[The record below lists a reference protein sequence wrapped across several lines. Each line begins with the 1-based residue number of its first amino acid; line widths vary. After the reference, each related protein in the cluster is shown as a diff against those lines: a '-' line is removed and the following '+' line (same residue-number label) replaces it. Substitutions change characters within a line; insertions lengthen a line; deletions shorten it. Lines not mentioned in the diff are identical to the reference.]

1 MPEIEIYVRNSGG
14 RSLLNVYLPAGER
27 ERFLSGL
34 AAGEY
39 SSEGTHLE
47 LSVLLEWITDDE
59 ERARLVASGSLPHLR
74 IPLSAVN
81 VLTAE

>member
-1 MPEIEIYVRNSGG
+1 MPEIEIYVRHSGG
-14 RSLLNVYLPAGER
+14 RSLLHVHLPAGER
-27 ERFLSGL
+27 ESFLSGL

-47 LSVLLEWITDDE
+47 LSVLPEWITDDD

-74 IPLSAVN
+74 IPLSAIS
-81 VLTAE
+81 VLSAE